1 MFTSFKLQGVIYLMF
16 YLSLKS
22 NDFNM
27 AVVTRM
33 AKILNIMGKC
43 HQSPLPSYPMT
54 MYLEQTNFI

>member
-1 MFTSFKLQGVIYLMF
+1 MF